1 LRESRKLR
9 STVSRPAGF
18 TGSFKSIGLSV
29 VLLLT
34 GCGVSRTRV
43 VPIEELPF
51 PSLEASRGELI
62 QNLEE
67 ISRSV
72 STLTAAVNFT
82 ASAGM
87 LTRGEETVY
96 RETRGF
102 LVVERPSRIRMRGE
116 APLALVTVFDM
127 VSNGER
133 FQLNVPGQN
142 RVFVGDTSTRATAEN
157 AILNLRPQHIMDALF
172 VDVAQYVDSSNVLP
186 VFYEAVDG
194 RRSFYVFEFVD
205 SAGDAPQ
212 VIEKLW
218 IDRRDLRVSR
228 KQSFGLEGVLE
239 TDVAYD
245 LYQDV
250 DGISFPHRI
259 LIERP
264 AEDYSLEINF
274 DSTQLNTP
282 IEEGAFVIEV
292 PRGAELIEISDAE
305 PDQLD

>member
-1 LRESRKLR
+1 M
-9 STVSRPAGF
+9 
-18 TGSFKSIGLSV
+18 I
-29 VLLLT
+29 LLLT

-51 PSLEASRGELI
+51 PSLDASRKELI

-72 STLTAAVNFT
+72 STLTASVSFT
-82 ASAGM
+82 VSAGI

-102 LVVERPSRIRMRGE
+102 LVVERPARIRMRGE

-172 VDVAQYVDSSNVLP
+172 VDVTRHVNSSSVLQ
-186 VFYEAVDG
+186 VFYEAADG

-205 SAGDAPQ
+205 NAGDKPQ

-228 KQSFGLEGVLE
+228 KQSFGPEGVRE
-239 TDVAYD
+239 TDVSYD

-250 DGISFPHRI
+250 EGISFPQRI

-264 AEDYSLEINF
+264 VEDYSLEINF
-274 DSTQLNTP
+274 GGTQLNTP
-282 IEEGAFVIEV
+282 IEESAFMIEI
-292 PRGAELIEISDAE
+292 PPGAELIEISDTE